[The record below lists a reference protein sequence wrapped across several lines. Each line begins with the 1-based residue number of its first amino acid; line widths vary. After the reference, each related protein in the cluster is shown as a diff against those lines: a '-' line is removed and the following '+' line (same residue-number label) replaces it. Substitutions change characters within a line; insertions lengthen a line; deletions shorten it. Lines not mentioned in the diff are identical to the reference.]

1 MGIIQKDALRTM
13 ILSYLG
19 LILGYL
25 NRGVFFILFLT
36 SAQVGLINL
45 IISVGLLFAQCAN
58 LGTVYAVWKF
68 FPFFRNKEKN
78 NHGFLLL
85 TSIIVSLGI
94 LLFVIISILFKD
106 SINSHYQE
114 KSKAFIDYY
123 YWIIPIGI
131 GNVFFLLFDNYLRGM
146 YKNIIGVFANEILSR
161 LIIFILL
168 LLYGYHAITFDVFI
182 ISHFLVYFIPA
193 LILLFYLLKKQEITF
208 SLSTI
213 KIPRKFKKIILA
225 FSLYN
230 YVNSLGALVV
240 VTLDSLMIASYIG
253 LTETGIYT
261 QIIFLTST
269 LMVPYRS
276 IVRVSSPLV
285 SEYWKNNDMIKM
297 NELYQKVSSVS
308 LFIALFLFLIIW
320 LNINELFTF
329 LPKEYAVGK
338 WVFLFLMLGKM
349 LDMYFGING
358 TIFITSKKY
367 KYDIIFTVL
376 LIGIVTVLN
385 VYLIPTFGIIGTA
398 ISTSISYVIYNIG
411 RLLFVYFAY
420 KIHPFTWKQVYLIL
434 TFTLT
439 LAFYYLLF
447 PLFINPFVNIV
458 FQTLYILITFC
469 SVLYFFNLEPN
480 TKAYLQNGVSFIA
493 NKIKSKS

>member
-68 FPFFRNKEKN
+68 FPFFRNKEKK

-85 TSIIVSLGI
+85 TSIIVSVGI
-94 LLFVIISILFKD
+94 FFFVIVSILFKD
-106 SINSHYQE
+106 SINIHYQE
-114 KSKAFIDYY
+114 KSKAFVDYY

-146 YKNIIGVFANEILSR
+146 YKNILGVFANEILLR
-161 LIIFILL
+161 FIIFILL
-168 LLYGYHAITFDVFI
+168 LLYGYHVITFNFFL
-182 ISHFLVYFIPA
+182 ISHFIVYFIPA
-193 LILLFYLLKKQEITF
+193 LILLVYLLKKQEITF

-213 KIPRKFKKIILA
+213 QIPRRFKKIILA

-261 QIIFLTST
+261 QIIFLTSA

-285 SEYWKNNDMIKM
+285 SEHWKNKDMLKM
-297 NELYQKVSSVS
+297 SELYQKVSSVS
-308 LFIALFLFLIIW
+308 LFIALFLFLLIW

-329 LPKEYAVGK
+329 LPKEYIVGK
-338 WVFLFLMLGKM
+338 WVFLFLILGKM

-367 KYDIIFTVL
+367 KFDIIFTIL
-376 LIGIVTVLN
+376 LIGIVYFLN
-385 VYLIPTFGIIGTA
+385 LILIPKYGIIGTA
-398 ISTSISYVIYNIG
+398 ISTSISYVFYNIG
-411 RLLFVYFAY
+411 RLLFVYFVY
-420 KIHPFTWKQVYLIL
+420 KIHPFTIKQVYLIL
-434 TFTLT
+434 VFALT
-439 LAFYYLLF
+439 LFGYYLIF
-447 PLFINPFVNIV
+447 PIFSNPILSIIS
-458 FQTLYILITFC
+458 QTTYILLTFF

-480 TKAYLQNGVSFIA
+480 SKEYLHNGISFL
-493 NKIKSKS
+493 KKKTGVK

>member
-13 ILSYLG
+13 ILSYFG

-36 SAQVGLINL
+36 SAQIGLINL

-68 FPFFRNKEKN
+68 FPFFRNKEKK

-85 TSIIVSLGI
+85 TSIIVSIGI
-94 LLFVIISILFKD
+94 VLFVIISILFKD
-106 SINSHYQE
+106 SINLHYQE
-114 KSKAFIDYY
+114 KSKAFVEYY

-146 YKNIIGVFANEILSR
+146 YKNIIGVFANEILAR
-161 LIIFILL
+161 FIIFILL
-168 LLYGYHAITFDVFI
+168 LLYGYQLISFDVFL
-182 ISHFLVYFIPA
+182 ISHFLVYFVPA
-193 LILLFYLLKKQEITF
+193 IILLVYLLKKQEISF
-208 SLSTI
+208 SLRTI
-213 KIPRKFKKIILA
+213 QIPKRFKKIIVS

-230 YVNSLGALVV
+230 YINSLGALVV

-261 QIIFLTST
+261 QIIFLTSA
-269 LMVPYRS
+269 LMIPYRS

-285 SEYWKNNDMIKM
+285 SEHWKNKDMLKM
-297 NELYQKVSSVS
+297 SELYQKVSSVS
-308 LFIALFLFLIIW
+308 LFIALFLFLLIW
-320 LNINELFTF
+320 LNIDALFSF
-329 LPKEYAVGK
+329 LPKEYLVGK

-349 LDMYFGING
+349 LDMFFGING

-367 KYDIIFTVL
+367 KFDIIFTLL
-376 LIGIVTVLN
+376 LIVI
-385 VYLIPTFGIIGTA
+385 VYLLNLILIPKYGIIGTA
-398 ISTSISYVIYNIG
+398 ISTSVSYVFYNIG

-420 KIHPFTWKQVYLIL
+420 KIHPFTRKQVYLIL
-434 TFTLT
+434 VFAATVVG
-439 LAFYYLLF
+439 YYFIF
-447 PLFINPFVNIV
+447 PLFLNPILSIV
-458 FQTLYILITFC
+458 TQTVYLLLTFC
-469 SVLYFFNLEPN
+469 TVLYFFNLEPN
-480 TKAYLQNGVSFIA
+480 SKEYLQNVIKLLK
-493 NKIKSKS
+493 NKIGVK

>member
-45 IISVGLLFAQCAN
+45 VISVGLLFAQCAN

-68 FPFFRNKEKN
+68 FPFFRNKEKK

-85 TSIIVSLGI
+85 TSIIVSIGI
-94 LLFVIISILFKD
+94 VLFVIISILFKD
-106 SINSHYQE
+106 AINMHYQE
-114 KSKAFIDYY
+114 KSKAFVEYY

-161 LIIFILL
+161 FIIFILL
-168 LLYGYHAITFDVFI
+168 LLYGYKLISFDVFL
-182 ISHFLVYFIPA
+182 ISHFLVYFVPA
-193 LILLFYLLKKQEITF
+193 IILLVYLLKKQEISF

-213 KIPRKFKKIILA
+213 QIPKRFKKIIIS

-230 YVNSLGALVV
+230 YFNSLGALVV

-261 QIIFLTST
+261 QIIFLTSA
-269 LMVPYRS
+269 LMIPYRS

-285 SEYWKNNDMIKM
+285 SEYWKNKDMFKM
-297 NELYQKVSSVS
+297 SELYQKVSSVS
-308 LFIALFLFLIIW
+308 LFIALFLFLLIW
-320 LNINELFTF
+320 LNIDALFSF
-329 LPKEYAVGK
+329 LPKEYFVGK
-338 WVFLFLMLGKM
+338 WVFLFLMIGKM
-349 LDMYFGING
+349 LDMFFGING

-367 KYDIIFTVL
+367 KFDIIFTLL
-376 LIGIVTVLN
+376 LIVI
-385 VYLIPTFGIIGTA
+385 VYLLNLILIPKYGIIGTA
-398 ISTSISYVIYNIG
+398 ISTSISYVFYNIG
-411 RLLFVYFAY
+411 RLLFVYFVY
-420 KIHPFTWKQVYLIL
+420 KIHPFTLKQVYLIL
-434 TFTLT
+434 VFTAT
-439 LAFYYLLF
+439 LIGYYFIF
-447 PLFINPFVNIV
+447 PLFLNPILSIII
-458 FQTLYILITFC
+458 QTLYILLTFC
-469 SVLYFFNLEPN
+469 CVLYLFNLEPN
-480 TKAYLQNGVSFIA
+480 SKEYIKGGIKFLKYKIGV
-493 NKIKSKS
+493 K

>member
-13 ILSYLG
+13 ILSYFG

-36 SAQVGLINL
+36 SAQIGLINL

-68 FPFFRNKEKN
+68 FPFFRNKEKK

-85 TSIIVSLGI
+85 TSIIVSIGI
-94 LLFVIISILFKD
+94 VLFVIISILFKD
-106 SINSHYQE
+106 SINLHYHE
-114 KSKAFIDYY
+114 KSKAFVEYY

-146 YKNIIGVFANEILSR
+146 YKNIIGVFANEILAR
-161 LIIFILL
+161 FIIFILL
-168 LLYGYHAITFDVFI
+168 LLYGYQLISFDVFL
-182 ISHFLVYFIPA
+182 ISHFLVYFVPA
-193 LILLFYLLKKQEITF
+193 IILLVYLLKKQEISF
-208 SLSTI
+208 SLRTI
-213 KIPRKFKKIILA
+213 QIPKRFKKIIVS

-230 YVNSLGALVV
+230 YINSLGALVV

-261 QIIFLTST
+261 QIIFLTSA
-269 LMVPYRS
+269 LMIPYRS

-285 SEYWKNNDMIKM
+285 SEHWKNKDMLKM
-297 NELYQKVSSVS
+297 SELYQKVSSVS
-308 LFIALFLFLIIW
+308 LFIALFLFLLVW
-320 LNINELFTF
+320 LNIDALFSF
-329 LPKEYAVGK
+329 LPKEYLVGK

-349 LDMYFGING
+349 LDMFFGING

-367 KYDIIFTVL
+367 KFDIIFTLL
-376 LIGIVTVLN
+376 LIVI
-385 VYLIPTFGIIGTA
+385 VYLLNLILIPKYGIIGTA
-398 ISTSISYVIYNIG
+398 ISTSVSYVFYNIG

-420 KIHPFTWKQVYLIL
+420 KIHPFTRKQVYLIL
-434 TFTLT
+434 VFAATVVG
-439 LAFYYLLF
+439 YYFIF
-447 PLFINPFVNIV
+447 PLFLNPILSIV
-458 FQTLYILITFC
+458 TQTVYLLLTFC
-469 SVLYFFNLEPN
+469 TVLYFFNLEPN
-480 TKAYLQNGVSFIA
+480 SKEYLQNVIKLLK
-493 NKIKSKS
+493 NKIGVK